1 MVRKILWLLT
11 AQVSNGKTYQNRIVL
26 STRNKKTQFNRPI
39 CTVWWQ
45 SYPQTNAAPVIDNSK
60 NIPFFRPPNWCRWPL
75 KLICSS
81 FFVFISQDWM
91 VKSSSWASLLCY
103 FAGILMQA
111 RDSLR
116 IHHHHWRGLSKVANQ
131 SVGHIR
137 GARRKRMI
145 LNMCTYIYIRRRR
158 RRQRRRWTSRSS
170 WAWRG
175 AKKRCTA
182 RANKNAKRGSRCVQ
196 CQLVCNARPMTLPVA
211 QLRRVGHGCIPVG
224 ARKVQRKH

>member
-1 MVRKILWLLT
+1 MSCWLNQQADRSCCDPSWSLLLIHNFSWENPIHYYSRNNPLRHCIVEGVLAYVCSWVYVLVTYVMPKVSLGIMVRKILWLLT
-11 AQVSNGKTYQNRIVL
+11 AQVSNGKSYQNRIVL
-26 STRNKKTQFNRPI
+26 STRNKKKTQFNRPI

-45 SYPQTNAAPVIDNSK
+45 SYPQANAAPVIDNSK

-91 VKSSSWASLLCY
+91 VKNSSWASLLCY

-111 RDSLR
+111 RASLR

-137 GARRKRMI
+137 GACRKRMI
-145 LNMCTYIYIRRRR
+145 LSMCTHIWY
-158 RRQRRRWTSRSS
+158 
-170 WAWRG
+170 
-175 AKKRCTA
+175 
-182 RANKNAKRGSRCVQ
+182 
-196 CQLVCNARPMTLPVA
+196 PP
-211 QLRRVGHGCIPVG
+211 
-224 ARKVQRKH
+224 